1 MLNRLTDRIESGPDG
16 EYVVA
21 RFGMWGVSAEVE
33 RHGRKWFV
41 VHPNKA
47 KKEFK
52 RKVDAE
58 EYMQELFRR
67 R

>member
-33 RHGRKWFV
+33 RHGRKWYV
-41 VHPNKA
+41 IHPNG
-47 KKEFK
+47 KKEKFK
-52 RKVDAE
+52 TKTDAE
-58 EYMQELFRR
+58 LYMKELFERR
-67 R
+67 

>member
-33 RHGRKWFV
+33 RHKRKWFV
-41 VHPNKA
+41 VHPNG
-47 KKEFK
+47 KKKNFK
-52 RKVDAE
+52 TKTDAE
-58 EYMQELFRR
+58 LYMKELFERR
-67 R
+67 

>member
-21 RFGMWGVSAEVE
+21 RFGMWGISAEVE
-33 RHGRKWFV
+33 RHKRKWIV
-41 VHPNKA
+41 IQPNGK

-52 RKVDAE
+52 RKADAE
-58 EYMQELFRR
+58 LYMEELFVRR
-67 R
+67 

>member
-33 RHGRKWFV
+33 RHGRKWYV
-41 VHPNKA
+41 IHPNG
-47 KKEFK
+47 KKENFK
-52 RKVDAE
+52 TKTDAE
-58 EYMQELFRR
+58 LYMKELFERR
-67 R
+67 